1 MHTNAIFFLVM
12 LWLITAETNL
22 FRSHKTWKF
31 GNRRQ
36 HARNLDLTDY
46 TYYLPKTYEDEEAL
60 DHSKSLSFEEVV
72 KALRDIGILDLPNV
86 R

>member
-1 MHTNAIFFLVM
+1 MYTNAIVFLVM
-12 LWLITAETNL
+12 LWLITAKTNL
-22 FRSHKTWKF
+22 FRSHKTWKL

-46 TYYLPKTYEDEEAL
+46 IYYLPKTNKDEEAL
-60 DHSKSLSFEEVV
+60 DHSKLLSFEEVV
-72 KALRDIGILDLPNV
+72 KELRDIGILDLPNV

>member
-1 MHTNAIFFLVM
+1 MHTNAIFLLVM
-12 LWLITAETNL
+12 LLPITAKTNL

-31 GNRRQ
+31 SNRRQ

-46 TYYLPKTYEDEEAL
+46 IYYLPKTYKDEEAFN
-60 DHSKSLSFEEVV
+60 HSKSLSFEEVV
-72 KALRDIGILDLPNV
+72 KQLRDIGILDLPNV

>member
-12 LWLITAETNL
+12 LWPITAKTNL

-36 HARNLDLTDY
+36 HARNLHLTDNI
-46 TYYLPKTYEDEEAL
+46 YYLPKTYKDEEAFN
-60 DHSKSLSFEEVV
+60 HSKSLSFEDVV
-72 KALRDIGILDLPNV
+72 KELRDIGILDLPNV